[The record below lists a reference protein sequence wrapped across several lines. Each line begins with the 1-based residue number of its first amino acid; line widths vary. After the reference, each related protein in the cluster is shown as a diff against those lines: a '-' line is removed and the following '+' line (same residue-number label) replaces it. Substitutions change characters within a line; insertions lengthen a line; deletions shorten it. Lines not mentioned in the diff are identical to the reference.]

1 MPLFVILSGHF
12 SKQKPLKDTFFS
24 NFRLLRLFIL
34 FQALDILIKLW
45 TTQNFP
51 SFISL
56 LTPCFALWY
65 LLCLFYWRILLSIIP
80 KSWKAPYL
88 ILASV
93 IISILIGFI
102 PIKGI
107 MGFQRFFSFMP
118 YFMLGHYYGASLMKY
133 IDSKS
138 ISISFVYKIIVIFL
152 FLIIASIVSFN
163 PYWLDAIISPY
174 SSHMICIH
182 RILYLIYSFFLSFLL
197 ILIVNFKHNWGN
209 NLISQM
215 GCNTLFF
222 YLVHPYILYSII
234 KLWMLKN
241 NTINI
246 IDSILITSLVVLI
259 LFGLEKIKII
269 RTIIS

>member
-1 MPLFVILSGHF
+1 
-12 SKQKPLKDTFFS
+12 
-24 NFRLLRLFIL
+24 
-34 FQALDILIKLW
+34 
-45 TTQNFP
+45 
-51 SFISL
+51 
-56 LTPCFALWY
+56 
-65 LLCLFYWRILLSIIP
+65 
-80 KSWKAPYL
+80 
-88 ILASV
+88 
-93 IISILIGFI
+93 
-102 PIKGI
+102 
-107 MGFQRFFSFMP
+107 
-118 YFMLGHYYGASLMKY
+118 MLGHYYGASLMKY